1 MREFRS
7 FLAPQ
12 IRQFIRYRQAS
23 QCWSGSSEKNLAY
36 FDRYCHEN
44 YPGADALTQEMADGW
59 CRKRDTE
66 NSSSCGTRTGP
77 VRSFLLFL
85 NMRGLSCVQ
94 PPEPP
99 RHGRRS
105 YVPHAFTEEELARFF
120 QECDSV
126 KAYNRK
132 NSQVRKLTIPVFFRL
147 LYSSGIRTN
156 EARLLRRGD
165 VSLSD
170 GVLDIRQSKGYNQHY
185 AVLHSSMLE
194 LIRRYDAAIEAIMPG
209 REYFFPSSRNGHYN
223 CGWVTRTFSQLW
235 ETANPSSHATPY
247 DLRHNYAITN
257 INRWVGQGF
266 GFHDRLVCL
275 SKSMGHSKL
284 ESTRYYYSIVP
295 ALAQVLDEKTGASSE
310 RMIPEV
316 PDYEETN

>member
-94 PPEPP
+94 PPESP
-99 RHGRRS
+99 RHSRRS
-105 YVPHAFTEEELARFF
+105 YVPHA
-120 QECDSV
+120 S
-126 KAYNRK
+126 RK
-132 NSQVRKLTIPVFFRL
+132 KNWQDF
-147 LYSSGIRTN
+147 SG
-156 EARLLRRGD
+156 
-165 VSLSD
+165 S
-170 GVLDIRQSKGYNQHY
+170 
-185 AVLHSSMLE
+185 
-194 LIRRYDAAIEAIMPG
+194 
-209 REYFFPSSRNGHYN
+209 
-223 CGWVTRTFSQLW
+223 
-235 ETANPSSHATPY
+235 AT
-247 DLRHNYAITN
+247 
-257 INRWVGQGF
+257 V
-266 GFHDRLVCL
+266 
-275 SKSMGHSKL
+275 
-284 ESTRYYYSIVP
+284 
-295 ALAQVLDEKTGASSE
+295 
-310 RMIPEV
+310 
-316 PDYEETN
+316 